1 LLSDRGTCESDSMN
15 SAAEQIIGLYRR
27 HARTWAARRADQP
40 GRLMEAAWLDRFLGL
55 LPPCPS
61 VLDIGCGSGEPIA
74 RYLAERGCKVTGMDA
89 APEMIAICQDNL
101 PQQSWGVA
109 DMRSLSLGR
118 SFHGI
123 LAWDSF
129 FHLCADDQRR
139 MFSIFRSHAA
149 PRAALMFTSG
159 PGHGKAIGSFEGE
172 PLYHASLDGADYRA
186 LLDENGFAVVA
197 HMVED
202 PACGRHTV
210 WLAQRR

>member
-1 LLSDRGTCESDSMN
+1 MN
-15 SAAEQIIGLYRR
+15 STAEQIIGLYRR
-27 HARTWAARRADQP
+27 HARTWALKRANQR
-40 GRLMEAAWLDRFLGL
+40 GGLMEAAWIDRFLGL

-74 RYLAERGCKVTGMDA
+74 RHLAERGCKVTGVDS

-101 PQQSWGVA
+101 PQQSWGLA

-118 SFHGI
+118 NFDGI

-129 FHLCADDQRR
+129 FHLCQDDQRR
-139 MFSIFRSHAA
+139 MFPIFRSHAA

-159 PGHGKAIGSFEGE
+159 PAHGEAIGAFEGE
-172 PLYHASLDGADYRA
+172 ALYHASLDGADYHA
-186 LLDENGFAVVA
+186 LLDENDFAVVA

-202 PACGRHTV
+202 PTCGHHTV
-210 WLAQRR
+210 WLAQHR